1 MLALGEGDKFFMRT
15 SPLLLAAVCLA
26 WLAAVPAQA
35 QWTWTPQTGRW
46 VDIKRL
52 PKETPEL
59 QLEFARG
66 LMLQGQYDRAWR
78 ETEKFEEFYAQSEL
92 ADDNQFLKGE
102 IRMAQGRYLDAAK
115 NFQHLISAY
124 PATDLY
130 DQAIARQYQIGDAL
144 YQRGQERMEQR
155 WAFYRKRP
163 LKRAIEVYS
172 MVVDNQPFT
181 PQAAEAQYKI
191 GLSHYAR
198 KEWVEA
204 AFEYRRV
211 VEDYPASEW
220 VDDAS
225 YGLAMT
231 YYKQSLPP
239 EYDQSPSQ
247 LAADAVETFVERY
260 PGDARVPELQ
270 QVRGEMQEK
279 MATHRL
285 KIARFYERR
294 RDFRAAKIYYQVV
307 VDQFPGTVAAG
318 EAQEWLNAHPG
329 VQVGLRHLAAA
340 QGNL

>member
-1 MLALGEGDKFFMRT
+1 MRISRKLQVALCLMLL
-15 SPLLLAAVCLA
+15 SAVS
-26 WLAAVPAQA
+26 AQA

-46 VDIKRL
+46 VNIKRL

-59 QLEFARG
+59 QLEHARG
-66 LMLQGQYDRAWR
+66 LMLQGKYDQAWR
-78 ETEKFEEFYAQSEL
+78 ETEKFEQFYAQSEW
-92 ADDNQFLKGE
+92 ADDNQYLRGE
-102 IRMAQGRYLDAAK
+102 IRMAQGRHLQAARA
-115 NFQHLISAY
+115 FQHLITAY
-124 PATDLY
+124 PDTSLY
-130 DQAIARQYQIGDAL
+130 DQAIAQQYLIGDTL
-144 YQRGQERMEQR
+144 YARGQERMQER
-155 WAFYRKRP
+155 WSFYRKRP

-225 YGLAMT
+225 FGLAMT
-231 YYKQSLPP
+231 YYRQSLPP

-247 LAADAVETFVERY
+247 LAADAVDTFVERY

-270 QVRGEMQEK
+270 EIRGEMQEK
-279 MATHRL
+279 MAAHRL
-285 KIARFYERR
+285 KIAQFYEKR
-294 RDFRAAKIYYQVV
+294 RDFRAAKIYYGVV
-307 VDQFPGTVAAG
+307 VEQFPGTAAAG
-318 EAQEWLNAHPG
+318 TAQEWLDAHPG
-329 VQVGLRHLAAA
+329 VRVGLKHLAAA